1 MSEFS
6 DLEALRREKRAIL
19 EEERRLRALL
29 ALEKTNSVHKAD
41 RDAAKRALQRRH
53 AAKAEN
59 RREVFRSQLEE
70 AILEENAAYRRKH
83 NLPVMTP
90 HSDSFEAGRYD
101 DRLLSP

>member
-19 EEERRLRALL
+19 EEEHRLRALL
-29 ALEKTNSVHKAD
+29 ALEKTNSVRKAD

-53 AAKAEN
+53 AAKAEH
-59 RREVFRSQLEE
+59 RREVFRNQLEE

-90 HSDSFEAGRYD
+90 HGDSFESGRYD